1 LFFRQRLP
9 FLQPTRLLELTDLD
23 FSNDTLELDFTSP
36 LHIDTFDD
44 LTYLISRPTFPFSGS
59 ASHFIINWIVT
70 LMLLAVLLPQLIC
83 IPDYLQFLED
93 CKPLHRLWK
102 TSDNVQSL
110 RDAFGWPAQVKEKLP
125 DVVASIEK
133 NGHIPVISTGLCLR
147 VASFFSGICS
157 QSRGAQILQ
166 NHGFGVSFSHIAFTE
181 KSKQCHSVLKEDFPD
196 SCLFKD
202 QMHYLT
208 PKCREQVASAKNC
221 EAVVA
226 CLKEASFGR
235 RAACLRHDDCCRL
248 PRTSLDLAVFGAPCV
263 DDSAAGKSLKEE
275 GPARRAIW
283 FAFGLLMSLV

>member
-1 LFFRQRLP
+1 MHFHAAISESDKRTPYSQDM
-9 FLQPTRLLELTDLD
+9 LTHQEEEDRD
-23 FSNDTLELDFTSP
+23 ASGDNSVP
-36 LHIDTFDD
+36 
-44 LTYLISRPTFPFSGS
+44 YLGRTEQGEEFAVRWPS
-59 ASHFIINWIVT
+59 AFKR
-70 LMLLAVLLPQLIC
+70 
-83 IPDYLQFLED
+83 IP
-93 CKPLHRLWK
+93 P

-248 PRTSLDLAVFGAPCV
+248 PRTILDLAVFGAPCV